1 MSLQTKRSI
10 GGVYSGCTRN
20 RVADWIGYF
29 GVRGEGLSMPGRPG
43 LAMAVFSGALP
54 RSGATSGHP
63 ATAPE
68 PLYLLDKRNKPRSL
82 LAAGFFVNRLVRQFR
97 TANSSSAGRIR
108 TYNPPVNSRLLY
120 H

>member
-1 MSLQTKRSI
+1 
-10 GGVYSGCTRN
+10 
-20 RVADWIGYF
+20 
-29 GVRGEGLSMPGRPG
+29 MPGRPG

-97 TANSSSAGRIR
+97 TANSSSPIVTDFKLKLRLA
-108 TYNPPVNSRLLY
+108 THVHSRPLISLSE
-120 H
+120 